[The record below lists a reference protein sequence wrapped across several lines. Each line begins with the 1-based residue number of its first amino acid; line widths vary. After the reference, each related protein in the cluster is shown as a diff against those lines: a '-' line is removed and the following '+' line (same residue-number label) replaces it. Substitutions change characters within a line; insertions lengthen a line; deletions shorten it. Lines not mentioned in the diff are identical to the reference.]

1 MDTVSFITV
10 ETTDKD
16 LILSFA
22 VMDPNEP
29 TDIDSLIL
37 MRTPVYE
44 PLLEEWERGVRA
56 SFERDNPEEAD
67 FLDEV
72 QWDKDTGII
81 RLKTQLHTYRLDLRK
96 VDGKSLSAMRKILK
110 KMNFDGRIELSG
122 V

>member
-1 MDTVSFITV
+1 MDTVSFLTV

-37 MRTPVYE
+37 LRTPVYE
-44 PLLEEWERGVRA
+44 PLLEEWERGVKV
-56 SFERDNPEEAD
+56 SFERHDPEEDD

-72 QWDKDTGII
+72 QWDKDTAII
-81 RLKTQLHTYRLDLRK
+81 LLKTQLHTYRLDLRK

>member
-1 MDTVSFITV
+1 MDTVSFLTV

-37 MRTPVYE
+37 LRTPVYE
-44 PLLEEWERGVRA
+44 PLLEEWQRGVNV
-56 SFERDNPEEAD
+56 SFERHDSEEDD

-72 QWDKDTGII
+72 QWDKDTAII
-81 RLKTQLHTYRLDLRK
+81 LLKTQLHTYWLDLRK
-96 VDGKSLSAMRKILK
+96 VDGKSLSAMQKILK
-110 KMNFDGRIELSG
+110 KMNFDGRIKLSG